1 MKIIA
6 GQTNSSNTDKFRTNV
21 IEKDYIN
28 GMTLNVALTKD
39 NKILTYNIPT
49 SDDAIINTIENSNLA
64 ELYNYELELLDDAL
78 KDLSQRNMT
87 KDIYINIAPFRV
99 GILTNENIKKITERM
114 NLYIDKI
121 IEIID
126 KYPKLKVHLHSIN
139 KSLITIMKQ
148 KIKTH
153 PIGLVIFNR
162 DADFIDVNYYVITM
176 NAFDDVIIDLLLQAN
191 KEVLL
196 YVYSDYY
203 ISYVYEHYLGKNS
216 TPYLKNVFNK
226 IKIITNFPEIINKVF
241 N

>member
-49 SDDAIINTIENSNLA
+49 SDDAIINTIENSTLA

-78 KDLSQRNMT
+78 KDLSQRNMI

-99 GILTNENIKKITERM
+99 GILSNENIKQISERM
-114 NLYIDKI
+114 NLYIDDIKQ
-121 IEIID
+121 IID
-126 KYPKLKVHLHSIN
+126 RYPNLKIHLHSIN

-153 PIGLVIFNR
+153 PIGSVVFNR
-162 DADFIDVNYYVITM
+162 DADFIDVDYYVVTM
-176 NAFDDVIIDLLLQAN
+176 NAFDDAIIDLLLRN
-191 KEVLL
+191 KKDILL

-203 ISYVYEHYLGKNS
+203 ISYVYDHYLGEKS
-216 TPYLKNVFNK
+216 TPYLREVLTK
-226 IKIITNFPEIINKVF
+226 IKIITNFPGIVDKIF